1 MTITTG
7 KHTVLHIYIYIDQS
21 SAVRFYEK
29 AYLQSR
35 KKKKKKK
42 FVHNSEIKT
51 YFSPLRLESKLI

>member
-35 KKKKKKK
+35 KKKRKKNLYIILK
-42 FVHNSEIKT
+42 
-51 YFSPLRLESKLI
+51 SKPIFRRFA